1 MKKIHICL
9 LLMMSGAGLLMSCS
23 TFRKAPSDKSVSVS
37 YAQYLSEEDQR
48 KADYYFEEGL
58 RFKAINQHDAAFDA
72 FSRAAAIDTVN
83 ASSLYALSNYYLSLR
98 NPIKALNLLQKA
110 ILIEPN
116 NYWYLY
122 AVANLAQ
129 QLNMNEEAV
138 DYYKQ
143 LIARHPNK
151 PELIFSLSEVYTQLG
166 NIDDAITTLDSLE
179 EKLGINEIVSL
190 QKFKLYLSLKDEA
203 KAKAEMDKL
212 MAAYPNEIRY
222 PLSMGDMAL
231 ETDRRSLA
239 KSYYDKAKQ
248 IDPDD
253 GHLQLSLANY
263 YSQIGEADSAEIQI
277 KGALYNKNLEIE
289 SKIEILKDYL
299 KTLYM
304 RKEDTKERDALFDIL
319 FESYPQE
326 KELFKLQASYFIT
339 EKRLKEAQDR
349 LSIAVGL
356 DPNDRELWMSLLDVC
371 LRQQEFKEVVTTCK
385 NALKYFPQEGEFYYY
400 QAIALG
406 IEEQYQE
413 AIKVINEGLERME
426 KNNPRFIS
434 GMYGQLGDIYHQ
446 LKDQKKCFE
455 AYDKAL
461 EVYPDNAQVLNNYAY
476 FLSMDTENLSK
487 AEKMSARAVKLEPEN
502 ATYLDTYAW
511 IYFQMENFFLAKVY
525 IETAMRNGG
534 DTSEVLVDHY
544 GDILFKNGDVEGA
557 VTQWEK
563 ALELGSKSKVL
574 EKKIKEKK
582 FIVNPD
588 EFAN

>member
-1 MKKIHICL
+1 MIT
-9 LLMMSGAGLLMSCS
+9 GAGFATSCS
-23 TFRKAPSDKSVSVS
+23 TLRKTPKAQPAKVS
-37 YAQYLSEEDQR
+37 YVSYLPDSDQR

-110 ILIEPN
+110 IQIEPG
-116 NYWYLY
+116 NYWYMY

-129 QLNMNEEAV
+129 QLNMNEEAIE
-138 DYYKQ
+138 YYKR
-143 LIARHPNK
+143 LIANNPNK

-166 NIDDAITTLDSLE
+166 NIEDAITTLDSLE
-179 EKLGINEIVSL
+179 EKVGVNEVVSL
-190 QKFKLYLSLKDEA
+190 QKFKLYLSLKEEV

-212 MAAYPNEIRY
+212 IASYPNEIRY

-231 ETDRRSLA
+231 ETDRKSLA
-239 KSYYDKAKQ
+239 KSYYDKAKT

-263 YSQIGEADSAEIQI
+263 YTKIGEQDSAEIQI

-299 KTLYM
+299 KTLYLK
-304 RKEDTKERDALFDIL
+304 KEDTKERDALFDIL
-319 FESYPQE
+319 FEAYPQE
-326 KELFKLQASYFIT
+326 KELFKLQASYLIA

-349 LSIAVGL
+349 LNIAVGL

-371 LRQQEFKEVVTTCK
+371 LRLQEFKEVVTTCK
-385 NALKYFPQEGEFYYY
+385 NALQYFPQEGEFYYY

-406 IEEQYQE
+406 IEEHYQD
-413 AIKVINEGLERME
+413 AIQVINEGLERME

-461 EVYPDNAQVLNNYAY
+461 EVFPDNAQVLNNYAY
-476 FLSMDTENLSK
+476 FLSMDNKDLSR
-487 AEKMSARAVKLEPEN
+487 AEKMSARSVKLEPEN

-511 IYFQMENFFLAKVY
+511 IYFQMENYFLAKVY

-534 DTSEVLVDHY
+534 DVSEVLVDHY
-544 GDILFKNGDVEGA
+544 GDILFKNGDTDGA

-582 FIVNPD
+582 YIPNP
-588 EFAN
+588 EELAN